1 MNAGRR
7 VILPE
12 IADYEIRRELIRIQ
26 SHSALMLLNL
36 YGTQLE
42 YLPLN
47 TLAMQHA
54 ADLWAQARNSGQP
67 TASASALDCD
77 VILAAQT
84 LTLAVPA
91 IIATTNIAHLS
102 RFTQAELQGYRT
114 INALDFACF
123 LVFYLKSQA
132 TIGFDRQ
139 NSRFSR
145 ENIVR

>member
-1 MNAGRR
+1 MKDAVVLDAGPLGLLCNPNNSRHPTAIRAWVADLMNAGRR

-26 SHSALMLLNL
+26 SHSALILLNL

-42 YLPLN
+42 YLPL
-47 TLAMQHA
+47 TTPAMQHA

-102 RFTQAELQGYRT
+102 RFAPAELW
-114 INALDFACF
+114 
-123 LVFYLKSQA
+123 
-132 TIGFDRQ
+132 Q
-139 NSRFSR
+139 N
-145 ENIVR
+145 IIP